1 MENFKWNPLK
11 HRAAFLL
18 ATELKKYYEIAD
30 MLGVTVQTLWNWRQ
44 NKEFT
49 REVKRISDAETRTWL
64 KAHAKYRS

>member
-1 MENFKWNPLK
+1 MENFKWTPLK

-44 NKEFT
+44 DKEFS
-49 REVKRISDAETRTWL
+49 REVKKISDAETREWF
-64 KAHAKYRS
+64 KNRARY